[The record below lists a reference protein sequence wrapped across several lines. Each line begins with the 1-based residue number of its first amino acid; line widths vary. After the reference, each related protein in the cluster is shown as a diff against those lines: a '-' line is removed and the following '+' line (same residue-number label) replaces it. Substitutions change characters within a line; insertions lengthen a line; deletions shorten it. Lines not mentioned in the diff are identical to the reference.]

1 MVKIGHQGEKFYTLE
16 VKFAK
21 DFKSG
26 EKRGKK
32 VPNLVTKKFISHRIY
47 VGLACLSAQTKGN
60 DKGYR

>member
-26 EKRGKK
+26 GKRGKN
-32 VPNLVTKKFISHRIY
+32 VPKFVTKKTISHRI
-47 VGLACLSAQTKGN
+47 
-60 DKGYR
+60 

>member
-32 VPNLVTKKFISHRIY
+32 VSNLVTKKFISHRI
-47 VGLACLSAQTKGN
+47 
-60 DKGYR
+60 